1 MIYFLSLVITNV
13 MVYYPL
19 NYFIYDYTT
28 KKGVTRVTIH
38 ELKPG
43 DHIFYITPIKVPI
56 IFKNQQIAENSHH
69 AIFVG
74 EQDIDGVSTPS
85 IVHNTGYR
93 HIVIDPV
100 SKFTN
105 HTLYRIEHADV
116 PNKDAIVNRCMDAFR
131 SKKYPKFAVLSANC
145 EHFANYCVFGK
156 AFSKQTRPFE
166 IAGAAALGVGVTAAA
181 LVHHNKQKKLI
192 RGGGSRR
199 TTSKSQSR
207 KMRRKSRRRKTS
219 RKSRQP
225 SRRASIGSRS
235 RRAVKR

>member
-1 MIYFLSLVITNV
+1 MIYFLSLINNKRHGLLSVKLLHLWLYNQDRCNTR
-13 MVYYPL
+13 
-19 NYFIYDYTT
+19 YDWWVKT
-28 KKGVTRVTIH
+28 
-38 ELKPG
+38 G

-74 EQDIDGVSTPS
+74 EQNIKGVLTPS

-116 PNKDAIVNRCMDAFR
+116 PDKDAIMNRCMDAFR
-131 SKKYPKFAVLSANC
+131 SKKYPKFTVLSANC

-156 AFSKQTRPFE
+156 AFSKQTRPFA
-166 IAGAAALGVGVTAAA
+166 IAGTAALGVGVTAAA
-181 LVHHNKQKKLI
+181 LVHHNKQQKLI

-207 KMRRKSRRRKTS
+207 KMRRKSRCRRTI
-219 RKSRQP
+219 RK

-235 RRAVKR
+235 RRAVK